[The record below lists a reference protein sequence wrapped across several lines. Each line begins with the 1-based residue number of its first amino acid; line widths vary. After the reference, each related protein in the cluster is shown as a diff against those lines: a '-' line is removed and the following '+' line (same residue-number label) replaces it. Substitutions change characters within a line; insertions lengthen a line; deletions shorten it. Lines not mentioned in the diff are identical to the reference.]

1 MTKTYA
7 QVMKQIKT
15 LSAEAEKLKR
25 KEVQGVIDR
34 IREAINAYGLT
45 ASDLGLQGR
54 GRVAAKAAT
63 RRKGAKA
70 GKGRGAQQVKF
81 RDEAGN
87 TWGGRG
93 PRPRWLR
100 EALASGKELK
110 DFAV

>member
-15 LSAEAEKLKR
+15 LTSEAEKLKR

-34 IREAINAYGLT
+34 MKDAINAYGLT
-45 ASDLGLQGR
+45 ASDLGLHAR
-54 GRVAAKAAT
+54 GRAVTKAAT
-63 RRKGAKA
+63 RRKGTAA
-70 GKGRGAQQVKF
+70 GKGRSQQVKF
-81 RDEAGN
+81 RDESGN

>member
-15 LSAEAEKLKR
+15 LTSEAEKLKR

-34 IREAINAYGLT
+34 MKEAINAYGLT
-45 ASDLGLQGR
+45 ASDLGLQAR
-54 GRVAAKAAT
+54 GRAAAKSST
-63 RRKGAKA
+63 RRKSAKA
-70 GKGRGAQQVKF
+70 GKGKSTQAKF
-81 RDEAGN
+81 RDESGN

>member
-15 LSAEAEKLKR
+15 LTAEAEKLKR

-63 RRKGAKA
+63 RRKSSKPGKA
-70 GKGRGAQQVKF
+70 RGAQQVKF